1 MIWTSFAKVAF
12 KILFL
17 RNTILREFYNL
28 ANFSL
33 LFFRWRVA
41 IAIELQLLQTPAWKS
56 QKHTVL
62 PHSQIVRVNNRVNR
76 QIFANL
82 SSSKGGSLTAASTST
97 TTSRVLH
104 IPSFFYEYVVC
115 GAATGNGIISAV
127 SPSNDLRTKNRS
139 HLSKLLLEYCVC
151 VQYSLLFFLSHFHSF
166 SCKVLLLLLV
176 VDDNDCLY
184 RF

>member
-1 MIWTSFAKVAF
+1 M
-12 KILFL
+12 
-17 RNTILREFYNL
+17 
-28 ANFSL
+28 
-33 LFFRWRVA
+33 
-41 IAIELQLLQTPAWKS
+41 ELQLLQTLAWKL

-97 TTSRVLH
+97 TPSRVLH

-151 VQYSLLFFLSHFHSF
+151 VYCTHFCFSYLISTLFLA
-166 SCKVLLLLLV
+166 SCEALLV

>member
-1 MIWTSFAKVAF
+1 MIWTSFAKAAF
-12 KILFL
+12 KIRFL
-17 RNTILREFYNL
+17 RETILRGFYNS

-33 LFFRWRVA
+33 LFFFRWRVA
-41 IAIELQLLQTPAWKS
+41 IAVELQLLQTLAWKS

-97 TTSRVLH
+97 TPSRVLH

-151 VQYSLLFFLSHFHSF
+151 VLYTHFCFSYLISTLFLARYYYFYL
-166 SCKVLLLLLV
+166 
-176 VDDNDCLY
+176 
-184 RF
+184 

>member
-1 MIWTSFAKVAF
+1 MLPTAIHKKKYYFNFMIWTSFAKVAF
-12 KILFL
+12 KIPFL

-97 TTSRVLH
+97 TTRLPVVEFYIYL
-104 IPSFFYEYVVC
+104 PSSTSMLYV
-115 GAATGNGIISAV
+115 
-127 SPSNDLRTKNRS
+127 
-139 HLSKLLLEYCVC
+139 
-151 VQYSLLFFLSHFHSF
+151 
-166 SCKVLLLLLV
+166 VLLLQVMASFLQFHQAMICEQKIEVILA
-176 VDDNDCLY
+176 NCC
-184 RF
+184 

>member
-1 MIWTSFAKVAF
+1 MHQNCQKNTWFEHRLQKWHSKFFFA
-12 KILFL
+12 
-17 RNTILREFYNL
+17 TH
-28 ANFSL
+28 NFERVLQFGQFFSA
-33 LFFRWRVA
+33 FFRWRVA
-41 IAIELQLLQTPAWKS
+41 IAMELQLLQTLAWKL

-97 TTSRVLH
+97 TPSRVLH

-151 VQYSLLFFLSHFHSF
+151 VLYSLLFFLSHFHSF
-166 SCKVLLLLLV
+166 SCELRGIT
-176 VDDNDCLY
+176 CS
-184 RF
+184 RW

>member
-1 MIWTSFAKVAF
+1 M
-12 KILFL
+12 
-17 RNTILREFYNL
+17 
-28 ANFSL
+28 
-33 LFFRWRVA
+33 
-41 IAIELQLLQTPAWKS
+41 ELQLLQTVAWKL

-97 TTSRVLH
+97 TPSRVLH

-139 HLSKLLLEYCVC
+139 HLSKLLLEHCVYYT
-151 VQYSLLFFLSHFHSF
+151 VLTFVFPISFPLFFLRVARHY
-166 SCKVLLLLLV
+166 L
-176 VDDNDCLY
+176 
-184 RF
+184 

>member
-12 KILFL
+12 KILFCQTHFWEGFTTWPIFL
-17 RNTILREFYNL
+17 CF
-28 ANFSL
+28 
-33 LFFRWRVA
+33 FFRWRVA
-41 IAIELQLLQTPAWKS
+41 IAMELQLLQTLAWKL

-97 TTSRVLH
+97 TTPSRVLH

-139 HLSKLLLEYCVC
+139 HLSKLLLDRILCVC
-151 VQYSLLFFLSHFHSF
+151 TVLTFVFPISFPLFFLRGITCS
-166 SCKVLLLLLV
+166 
-176 VDDNDCLY
+176 
-184 RF
+184 RW

>member
-12 KILFL
+12 KILFCHTQFWEGF
-17 RNTILREFYNL
+17 TIWPIFLCF
-28 ANFSL
+28 
-33 LFFRWRVA
+33 FFRWRVA
-41 IAIELQLLQTPAWKS
+41 IAMELQLLQTLAWKL

-97 TTSRVLH
+97 TPSRVLH

-151 VQYSLLFFLSHFHSF
+151 VLYLTFVFPISFPLFFLQSITTSTC
-166 SCKVLLLLLV
+166 S
-176 VDDNDCLY
+176 
-184 RF
+184 RW